1 MKLDMARMLF
11 DFGLLVLIW
20 LVQLTIYPAFR
31 FYSKENLIAWHQEY
45 TFGISMVVIPLMF
58 GQLITAG
65 LQLFSERTIFTIG
78 SIILIVLVWASTF
91 TQFVPIHNAISSGA
105 GTETLLEE
113 LVSKNWIRTTLWT
126 LIFVVSV
133 LQTLKSN

>member
-1 MKLDMARMLF
+1 MNVEKLRLLF

-31 FYSKENLIAWHQEY
+31 YYSKENLIAWHQEY

-65 LQLFSERTIFTIG
+65 LQLISERSIFTIG
-78 SIILIVLVWASTF
+78 SIILIVLVWISTF
-91 TQFVPIHNAISSGA
+91 TQFVPMHNTISSGTA
-105 GTETLLEE
+105 TEALLEQ
-113 LVSKNWIRTTLWT
+113 LVARNWIRTALWT
-126 LIFVVSV
+126 LIFAVSA
-133 LQTLKSN
+133 LKTF